1 MAISPLLVWSE
12 GEPLE
17 SAVSNLPWFMV
28 CLFHETRKKKE
39 RGGGG
44 GECCACDTC
53 KQAWRWVL
61 LLWIDSLL
69 LRLLW
74 WTMRSLRLRD
84 QLLFHGLV
92 VFKRKRKKKIFG
104 QNSLKNHKMS
114 AKLYF
119 PAQRSLFHIWNSISG
134 FGGCKDKRATWER
147 LDLAAETQTIC
158 AHAAVLQFH
167 KRRKSLAASIIH
179 PETSGKL

>member
-28 CLFHETRKKKE
+28 CLFHETRKKKKV
-39 RGGGG
+39 RGGGVPVIPANKRG
-44 GECCACDTC
+44 AGCFCSGLILFSCVCSGERYARSASEINCFFMAS
-53 KQAWRWVL
+53 W
-61 LLWIDSLL
+61 SL
-69 LRLLW
+69 
-74 WTMRSLRLRD
+74 
-84 QLLFHGLV
+84 
-92 VFKRKRKKKIFG
+92 KEKEKKIFG
-104 QNSLKNHKMS
+104 QSSLKNRKMS
-114 AKLYF
+114 VKLYF

-134 FGGCKDKRATWER
+134 FGGCRDKRATWEH

-158 AHAAVLQFH
+158 AHTAVLQIH
-167 KRRKSLAASIIH
+167 KWRKSLAASIIH